1 MENMVVTR
9 RDTVAEMP
17 RFQRVAAY
25 ARVSSGKD
33 EMLHS
38 LAAQVSYF
46 SDYIQQ
52 RPGWMFAGIYVDEAM
67 TGTKSSR
74 PEFMRMIGECRTGQI
89 DLVLTKSVSRF
100 ARNTVDLLETVRELK
115 GLGVDVYFEE
125 QNIHTLSEEGELMLS
140 LLGSFAQAES
150 LSASE
155 NSKWQIRKKFA
166 IGELV
171 NLRFMFGY
179 QVRKGKVEIDAEQAE
194 IVRSVFQDYIGGMS
208 GAGIARKLRGLSVPT
223 VLGGTWNGE
232 RVLKLIRNEK
242 YTGNALLQKKYV
254 VDHLTKKEVTN
265 KGQLPKYE
273 AMGTHPAII
282 DQATFDKAQAVL
294 QERLKSC
301 AAKGKGTG
309 TYAFSS
315 IIRCDLCGKNYK
327 RTSTKC
333 KAVWKCTTYFTE
345 GKAVCRARGIPEDT
359 LMSVTADVLGLAAF
373 DKAVIDK
380 HILEIIARDDYQIE
394 FKFHDGHTEERTW
407 QLRSRR
413 ESWTDEMRQAAK
425 EHANRRRK
433 NGDKR

>member
-179 QVRKGKVEIDAEQAE
+179 RVRKGKVEIDAEQAE

-301 AAKGKGTG
+301 ATKGKGTG

-327 RTSTKC
+327 RTSTKG

-394 FKFHDGHTEERTW
+394 FKYHDGHTEERTW

-425 EHANRRRK
+425 EHANRRWK